1 MKKLCVDGILLFHAH
16 HVKQYFRTSQAVR
29 KQGVAWPC
37 PKAAWRL
44 MFRGQRLHMRKK
56 SLLCH
61 WWDSRYLLP
70 KFSQESKNQPQQKK
84 NEGLRR
90 SGLALFHHSH
100 TIFLSEPQR
109 EIWVLLYWS
118 EAMPRQPQRPIWP
131 FCCGKDD
138 CWGCLCLLHIVV
150 LWVYKWLWFWV
161 YNIKK
166 INRYGMIHIL
176 SKNTIPMLRWSNAM
190 WCSKVQAQYL
200 EVLTTK
206 LIFVH
211 DFFEY
216 IYTWIHLCIFIFL
229 AAR

>member
-1 MKKLCVDGILLFHAH
+1 MASFFFMHITSSNISGQAKLSENKGL
-16 HVKQYFRTSQAVR
+16 
-29 KQGVAWPC
+29 
-37 PKAAWRL
+37 
-44 MFRGQRLHMRKK
+44 RGLVQRLPEGWCSEAKGCTWEKK

-118 EAMPRQPQRPIWP
+118 EALPRQPQRPIWP

-138 CWGCLCLLHIVV
+138 CRDCLCLLHIIVV

-166 INRYGMIHIL
+166 LIGMVWFTFY
-176 SKNTIPMLRWSNAM
+176 KNFLPRA
-190 WCSKVQAQYL
+190 
-200 EVLTTK
+200 VLKT
-206 LIFVH
+206 F
-211 DFFEY
+211 
-216 IYTWIHLCIFIFL
+216 
-229 AAR
+229 